1 MVGVDAI
8 RISER
13 QRFVHG
19 IADRLRKFIFFWVV
33 GDNMTYAKRFKALM
47 FGLACGLA
55 ATASIP
61 ALAVPTPEITGRPVE
76 HQFGMQ
82 SPVTGLG
89 EYIYSLH
96 NWMMV
101 VCLVIFVAVFGVM
114 FYSVFKHRKSLGH
127 KPATFHESTTVEI
140 AWTVVPFLIVIGM
153 ALPATRAVVAMKD
166 TSNPDLTI
174 KVTGQQWR
182 WGYDYLKGEG
192 EGISFISNLA
202 TPREQVGEPGVA
214 PAQARGENY
223 LLEVD
228 NPVVVPV
235 NKKIRLVL
243 TANDVIHS
251 WTIPAFYVKQ
261 DAIPGFVRDTWFKAE
276 QVGTYRGNCVEL
288 CGKEHAFMPIVVKVV
303 SDADYTAWVGDQ
315 KKKLAALAD
324 DPNKVWTIDELK
336 TRGEKVYAANCVV
349 CHQPTGQGVPNTFAA
364 LVGSP
369 VVLGH
374 KAEQIGVL
382 LNGKHS
388 GKYQTAMPAWKQL
401 SDTDIA
407 AVITYTRNN
416 WTNKAEENIVQP
428 AEVLAARAQ

>member
-1 MVGVDAI
+1 
-8 RISER
+8 
-13 QRFVHG
+13 
-19 IADRLRKFIFFWVV
+19 
-33 GDNMTYAKRFKALM
+33 MTYAKRFTALM
-47 FGLACGLA
+47 SGLAMA
-55 ATASIP
+55 ASIP
-61 ALAVPTPEITGRPVE
+61 ALARPEPAVTGRPVE
-76 HQFGMQ
+76 LQFGMQ
-82 SPVTGLG
+82 PPVTGIG

-96 NWMMV
+96 NWMLL
-101 VCLVIFVAVFGVM
+101 VCLIIFVAVFGVM

-140 AWTVVPFLIVIGM
+140 AWTIVPFLIVIGM
-153 ALPATRAVVAMKD
+153 ALPATHAVVAMKD

-174 KVTGQQWR
+174 KVTGMQWK

-192 EGISFISNLA
+192 EGISFLSNLA
-202 TPREQVGEPGVA
+202 TPRTQVGEPGIA
-214 PAQARGENY
+214 PTAARTENY

-228 NPVVVPV
+228 NEVVVPV
-235 NKKIRLVL
+235 HKKVRLVL

-251 WTIPAFYVKQ
+251 WTIPAFAVKQ

-303 SDADYTAWVGDQ
+303 SSADYTAWVNG
-315 KKKLAALAD
+315 KKKEMAALAD

-336 TRGEKVYAANCVV
+336 TRGEKVYAANCVA
-349 CHQPTGQGVPNTFAA
+349 CHQASGQGVPNAFAP

-374 KAEQIGVL
+374 KAEQIAVL

-388 GKYQTAMPAWKQL
+388 GKYPTAMPAWKQL
-401 SDTDIA
+401 SDTEIA
-407 AVITYTRNN
+407 SVITYTRNN

-428 AEVLAARAQ
+428 AEVLAARGK

>member
-1 MVGVDAI
+1 
-8 RISER
+8 
-13 QRFVHG
+13 
-19 IADRLRKFIFFWVV
+19 
-33 GDNMTYAKRFKALM
+33 MTYAKRLKALM
-47 FGLACGLA
+47 CGLA
-55 ATASIP
+55 VTASIP
-61 ALAVPTPEITGRPVE
+61 ALAIPEPVVTGRPVE
-76 HQFGMQ
+76 LQFGMQ
-82 SPVTGLG
+82 PAVTGIG

-101 VCLVIFVAVFGVM
+101 VCLIIFLGVFGVM

-140 AWTVVPFLIVIGM
+140 AWTVIPFLIVIGM
-153 ALPATRAVVAMKD
+153 ALPATHAVVAMKD

-174 KVTGQQWR
+174 KVTGMQWK

-192 EGISFISNLA
+192 EGISFLSNLA
-202 TPREQVGEPGVA
+202 TPRSAVGEPGVA
-214 PAQARGENY
+214 PTVKRTENY

-228 NPVVVPV
+228 NEVVVPV
-235 NKKIRLVL
+235 HKKVRLVL

-251 WTIPAFYVKQ
+251 WTIPAFAVKQ
-261 DAIPGFVRDTWFKAE
+261 DAIPGFVRDTWFRAE

-303 SDADYTAWVGDQ
+303 SSADYTAWVNG
-315 KKKLAALAD
+315 KKKEMAALAD

-336 TRGEKVYAANCVV
+336 TRGEKVYAANCVA
-349 CHQPTGQGVPNTFAA
+349 CHQASGQGVPSAFAT

-369 VVLGH
+369 VVLGA
-374 KAEQIGVL
+374 KAEQIAVL

-388 GKYQTAMPAWKQL
+388 GKYPTAMPAWKQL
-401 SDTDIA
+401 SDTEIA
-407 AVITYTRNN
+407 SVITYTRNN

-428 AEVLAARAQ
+428 AEVLAARGK